1 MEELKIEKVIA
12 DASTMHGEKIC
23 KKLLKMDYIR
33 NTSHKSKIYC
43 EEGETFINL
52 LFVYLKHYK
61 SDY

>member
-33 NTSHKSKIYC
+33 NTSHESKIYC
-43 EEGETFINL
+43 EDGEKFTKVIEKMKR
-52 LFVYLKHYK
+52 V
-61 SDY
+61 